1 MYDLIILGGGPA
13 GVSAG
18 IYAARKKINF
28 ILLTDTFGGQS
39 VVSDDIQNW
48 PGILHI
54 SGWDLA
60 KRFKEH
66 LEAVDA
72 DFKEGAKVNGIKKIK
87 GGFEVSLESG
97 QIFQAKTVLVAL
109 GSSRKKLGIPGEEE
123 FASKGVFYCST
134 CDAPLMKDKVAAVI
148 GGGNA
153 AVGAVIDLLEYASKI
168 FLLVRS
174 DSLKADPV
182 NVEQIKNH
190 PKVEIILNAE
200 AREIKGE
207 KLVNSLVYLDKTGGA
222 TKEIKLDGIFVEIGS
237 QPNSGF
243 LEGLAD
249 LNEKGEIIVDC
260 KTKKTSTEGLWA
272 AGDITDCLYKQN
284 AISMGD
290 GVVALLNIYD
300 YLNRNGISRI

>member
-1 MYDLIILGGGPA
+1 MGGGPA
-13 GVSAG
+13 GAAAG

-48 PGILHI
+48 PGIPHI

-66 LEAVDA
+66 LEAAGA
-72 DFKEGAKVNGIKKIK
+72 DFKDGVKISGLK
-87 GGFEVSLESG
+87 RINGGFEIAAESG
-97 QIFQAKTVLVAL
+97 ETYGAKTILVAL
-109 GSSRKKLGIPGEEE
+109 GSSRKKLGIPGETQ
-123 FASKGVFYCST
+123 FNGKGVFYCAI
-134 CDAPLMKDKVAAVI
+134 CDAPLMKDKAAAVV

-168 FLLVRS
+168 YLLVRS
-174 DSLKADPV
+174 DSLKADTV
-182 NVEQIKNH
+182 AVDQIKKH
-190 PKVEIILNAE
+190 PKVEIIFNAE
-200 AREIKGE
+200 PREIKGE
-207 KLVNSLVYLDKTGGA
+207 KFVNSLVYFDKIGA
-222 TKEIKLDGIFVEIGS
+222 ETKEIKLDGVFVEIGS
-237 QPNSGF
+237 RPNAEIF
-243 LEGLAD
+243 KDLLK
-249 LNEKGEIIVDC
+249 LNEKGEIIVGC
-260 KTKKTSTEGLWA
+260 KTKETSVEGVWA

-300 YLNRNGISRI
+300 YLKTI

>member
-13 GVSAG
+13 GVAAG
-18 IYAARKKINF
+18 VYATRKKINF

-48 PGILHI
+48 PGIPHI
-54 SGWDLA
+54 SGWEMA
-60 KRFKEH
+60 KLFKEH
-66 LEAVDA
+66 LKVVGAN
-72 DFKEGAKVNGIKKIK
+72 FKEGVKASGMRKIK
-87 GGFEVSLESG
+87 GGFEISVETG
-97 QIFQAKTVLVAL
+97 ETYQAKTVLVAL
-109 GSSRKKLGIPGEEE
+109 GSSRKKLGIPGEAE
-123 FASKGVFYCST
+123 FGSKGVFYCAT
-134 CDAPLMKDKVAAVI
+134 CDAPLMKDKVAAVV

-168 FLLVRS
+168 YLLVRS

-182 NVEQIKNH
+182 GVEQIKNN
-190 PKVEIILNAE
+190 PKVEIIFNAE
-200 AREIKGE
+200 AKEIKGK
-207 KLVNSLVYLDKTGGA
+207 KLVESLVYRDKSSGQD
-222 TKEIKLDGIFVEIGS
+222 KELKLDGIFVEIGS

-243 LEGLAD
+243 LKGLAD
-249 LNEKGEIIVDC
+249 LNGKGEVIVNC
-260 KTKKTSTEGLWA
+260 KTKKTSAEGVWA

-300 YLNRNGISRI
+300 YLNKNKK